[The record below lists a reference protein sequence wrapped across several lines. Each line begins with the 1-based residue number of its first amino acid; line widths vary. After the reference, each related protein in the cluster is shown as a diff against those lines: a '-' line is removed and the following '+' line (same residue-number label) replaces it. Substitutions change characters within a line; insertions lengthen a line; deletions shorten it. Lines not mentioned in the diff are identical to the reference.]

1 MWNLL
6 DSANGEKGERGE
18 TMNIKFEKR
27 SMRDS
32 SARNTAR
39 QRAGAAIG
47 AIVLCLAGAAVG
59 QNAPSPTGQDIQ
71 DRLLGTPNTAS
82 QAAPDCSTQQAL
94 ENNPDCGQTVRGG
107 ERGFSLF
114 KNGAQTAPAPS
125 GRASVATS
133 EGPAKHVRAPR
144 RTTGAASCGV
154 EDAASAKSVNL
165 CVTFALNSSVLTD
178 KSKQSLGQLVAAL
191 NSPQIA
197 GRNAI
202 IEGYADASG
211 NPDANLKLSDAR
223 ARAVVDYLA
232 DHGVARTR
240 LDAKGYGA
248 THFLPGRSSDD
259 PGNRRVEARLKE

>member
-1 MWNLL
+1 
-6 DSANGEKGERGE
+6 
-18 TMNIKFEKR
+18 MNIRFEAL
-27 SMRDS
+27 
-32 SARNTAR
+32 SARDGRAHPAAHKALRR
-39 QRAGAAIG
+39 QASAAFGLLTLCFAGAA
-47 AIVLCLAGAAVG
+47 AG
-59 QNAPSPTGQDIQ
+59 QNGTSPSGQDIQ
-71 DRLLGTPNTAS
+71 DRLLGTPNAAS
-82 QAAPDCSTQQAL
+82 PAAPDCSTQQAL

-114 KNGAQTAPAPS
+114 KNGAQTAPANP

-133 EGPAKHVRAPR
+133 AGPAKQVRAPR
-144 RTTGAASCGV
+144 RATGAASCGV

-197 GRNAI
+197 ARDAL